1 MPWINSKFEIEML
14 LAKWTSVCWKCG
26 AYFSKLKS
34 ELNNCSHVM
43 CVCSSS
49 RCVKNNVNTLDD
61 VHGHKHQATE
71 RRMTLD
77 SWIEFKITKCL
88 AFAVSM

>member
-1 MPWINSKFEIEML
+1 
-14 LAKWTSVCWKCG
+14 
-26 AYFSKLKS
+26 
-34 ELNNCSHVM
+34 M
-43 CVCSSS
+43 CVCVCASG
-49 RCVKNNVNTLDD
+49 CVKNNVNTLDD
-61 VHGHKHQATE
+61 VHGHKHQATG